1 MPESRYCLYLWQ
13 NPVLIEDQVV
23 WRTCFGITGNV
34 DNRRN
39 GYEGH
44 VGHTVEFLHLWSGP
58 ERVIRTLEDKIKQD
72 FADYLVVGHRGY
84 RYEWI
89 TEDISL
95 EQIIGW
101 IEFEVQ
107 DIATVSKIG

>member
-1 MPESRYCLYLWQ
+1 MESKTYFLYLWQ
-13 NPVLIEDQVV
+13 NHLSRV
-23 WRTCFGITGNV
+23 CFGITS
-34 DNRRN
+34 DLDRRRN

-44 VGHTVEFLHLWSGP
+44 AGHDIEWRAIWSGP
-58 ERVIRTLEDKIKQD
+58 ERLIRELESKIKTD
-72 FADYLVVGHRGY
+72 FRDHVWAGHRGY
-84 RYEWI
+84 RYEWLA
-89 TEDISL
+89 EDISL